1 MDFDDTPAEAAFR
14 AAARAWL
21 TANASGRGGNDGW
34 GFSADKTASVEAC
47 KSWQARK
54 ADAGWACI
62 SWPRE
67 YGGRG
72 ASSIESLIWAQ
83 EEARFEVPPSIFHI
97 GHGQAGPTLMLHGT
111 PEQKARWLPKMIRGE
126 EVWCQ
131 LFSEPDAGSD
141 LAGLRTRAVRDGDHW
156 IVNGQKVW
164 TSMAEHADW
173 AILIARSDPDVPKH
187 AGLTY
192 FVLDMKTPGIEIRPI
207 RQIWG
212 SADFSAVFLND
223 VRIPD
228 GNRISAV
235 GNGWSVTTSTLMTER
250 AAVAGGVVG
259 PGGERLPTA
268 RDLLQLARTTRVAGG
283 GSALDDATVRER
295 IADFHVR
302 WKGLVHTSYRMMT
315 SLSRGQ
321 EPGGEA
327 SIGKLVEGRLQQ
339 EMASL
344 ALELLEG
351 SGAIASEDGAA
362 TYAQWQWA
370 YLVAPAIRIAG
381 GTDEIL
387 RNIIAERVLGLPPEP
402 RVDKGKSFRELR
414 STAARKP

>member
-1 MDFDDTPAEAAFR
+1 MDFDDTPTEAAFR
-14 AAARAWL
+14 TEARAWL
-21 TANASGRGGNDGW
+21 SANATLRAGESGW
-34 GFSADKTASVEAC
+34 GFSAEGKASLESS
-47 KSWQARK
+47 KEWQTRK

-72 ASSIESLIWAQ
+72 ASAIESLIWAQ
-83 EEARFEVPPSIFHI
+83 EESRFDLPPNIFNI
-97 GHGQAGPTLMLHGT
+97 AHGQAGPTLMIHGT
-111 PEQKARWLPKMIRGE
+111 PEQKTRWLPKMIRGE
-126 EVWCQ
+126 DVWCQ

-156 IVNGQKVW
+156 LVSGQKVW
-164 TSMAEHADW
+164 TSLAEHSDW

-212 SADFSAVFLND
+212 SADFSAVFLNE

-228 GNRISAV
+228 AHRISSV
-235 GNGWSVTTSTLMTER
+235 GNGWTVTTSTLMTER
-250 AAVAGGVVG
+250 ASAAGGVVG

-268 RDLLQLARTTRVAGG
+268 LDFMRLARNTRITGNR
-283 GSALDDATVRER
+283 SALDEATVRER
-295 IADFHVR
+295 VADFHVR
-302 WKGLVHTSYRMMT
+302 WRGLVHTSYRMLT
-315 SLSRGQ
+315 ALSRGQ

-339 EMASL
+339 EMTSL

-351 SGAIASEDGAA
+351 SGAIADEDGAA
-362 TYAQWQWA
+362 AYAQWQWA

-414 STAARKP
+414 SAPTRTA

>member
-1 MDFDDTPAEAAFR
+1 MDFDDTPSEADFR

-21 TANASGRGGNDGW
+21 SANATPRSRDGDW
-34 GFSADKTASVEAC
+34 GPSTDDAAGIEAC
-47 KSWQARK
+47 KAWQARK

-62 SWPRE
+62 HWPRE

-72 ASSIESLIWAQ
+72 ASAIESLIWSQ
-83 EEARFEVPPSIFHI
+83 EESGFAVPPSIFHI
-97 GHGQAGPTLMLHGT
+97 GHGQAGPTLMTHGT
-111 PEQKARWLPKMIRGE
+111 AEQKARWLPKMIRGE
-126 EVWCQ
+126 DIWCQ

-156 IVNGQKVW
+156 VVNGQKVW
-164 TSMAEHADW
+164 TSGAGHSDW
-173 AILIARSDPDVPKH
+173 AVLIARTDPDVPKH

-212 SADFSAVFLND
+212 SAEFCAVFLTD

-228 GNRISAV
+228 EHRISSV
-235 GNGWSVTTSTLMTER
+235 GNGWAVTTSTLTTER
-250 AAVAGGVVG
+250 AAVTGGVVG
-259 PGGERLPTA
+259 PAGERLPTS
-268 RDLLQLARTTRVAGG
+268 RDLIRLAMDTRTSGG
-283 GSALDDATVRER
+283 RRALDDVAVRER

-302 WKGLVHTSYRMMT
+302 WRGLVHTSYRILT
-315 SLSRGQ
+315 ALSRGQ
-321 EPGGEA
+321 APGNEA

-339 EMASL
+339 EMAAV
-344 ALELLEG
+344 ALDLLEG
-351 SGAIASEDGAA
+351 SGTIADTNGAMA
-362 TYAQWQWA
+362 YAKWQWS

-387 RNIIAERVLGLPPEP
+387 RNIIAERILDLPPEP
-402 RVDKGKSFRELR
+402 RTDKGKPFKELR
-414 STAARKP
+414 STPTRTA